1 MEEASIGKRPIALAL
16 ILGVAGIIVGL
27 SLASRTWSADDRSR
41 IESLIKTTCAG
52 CHRLEGAPVSRLE
65 KKAPDLIGVGSKF
78 KREWL
83 VGWLAGNERPVY
95 TSGYRWDQPQAQ
107 QPHVT
112 LPQAEAEAMAEY
124 LEANFTDSK
133 IKPGAIDLAT
143 FSKQEASFGE
153 AIFKEH
159 ACIGCHQIQ
168 EGAKTVGGL
177 QSTSLA
183 NAGRRLKA
191 DWIYR
196 FNSNPPDY
204 VPHSGEFVGDVSE
217 LGLRYV
223 TGFIATRGW
232 DDFPFYEPWT
242 SEPFGHPSADRG
254 KVIYR
259 EYCAQCHGAAGKG
272 DGPAAPLGDV
282 SEVAHDLGRSALAGD
297 GLDAGPADE
306 LRALF
311 GDVPTPH
318 LDVGFAMA
326 GCEPGP

>member
-1 MEEASIGKRPIALAL
+1 MAEKKSRGKSRRVTFEVRTAQALPVGEQIFVTGNQETLGKWRPDGYPLTRMADLTWQGTVVVPPDEIVEYKVTRGSWDTEEVTAT
-16 ILGVAGIIVGL
+16 GIIP
-27 SLASRTWSADDRSR
+27 S
-41 IESLIKTTCAG
+41 
-52 CHRLEGAPVSRLE
+52 
-65 KKAPDLIGVGSKF
+65 
-78 KREWL
+78 
-83 VGWLAGNERPVY
+83 
-95 TSGYRWDQPQAQ
+95 
-107 QPHVT
+107 
-112 LPQAEAEAMAEY
+112 
-124 LEANFTDSK
+124 DSK

-143 FSKQEASFGE
+143 FSKHEASFGE

-272 DGPAAPLGDV
+272 DGPAAPGLSPKPAIHANMAFDKLPTEYLYNVIYYG
-282 SEVAHDLGRSALAGD
+282 GRSVGKAATMPYWGLTIGQEGVADVIAYLRETFKGGEAVAQSPAG
-297 GLDAGPADE
+297 GA
-306 LRALF
+306 
-311 GDVPTPH
+311 
-318 LDVGFAMA
+318 
-326 GCEPGP
+326 